1 MGSPARAEGLIAILL
16 GGSALLAPLSATAD
30 VYCCDDESGRQIC
43 ADVLPAQCYG
53 TAYRILNSQGLV
65 VREVAAPLTREQL
78 QTKREA
84 DRQRRLEQDRKR
96 SIRLKE
102 RALLAPYR
110 SVEDIDLIEA
120 RTIAEVETDLAKAR
134 KLAAEHEK
142 EKARLAQEKELY
154 EGKEVPDELTKAI
167 TDNRL
172 EISAQ
177 QGVIDSK
184 LRLIEA
190 IRKRYAEDRK
200 AYQEILERREA
211 LLRR

>member
-1 MGSPARAEGLIAILL
+1 M
-16 GGSALLAPLSATAD
+16 LLAPLEVSAN
-30 VYCCDDESGRQIC
+30 VFCCDDESGRQIC

-53 TAYRILNSQGLV
+53 SAYRILNSQGLV
-65 VREVAAPLTREQL
+65 VREVGAPLTREQL
-78 QTKREA
+78 QAKRDA
-84 DRQRRLEQDRKR
+84 DRQRRIEQDRKR
-96 SIRLKE
+96 AIRLKE
-102 RALLAPYR
+102 RALLETYR
-110 SVEDIDLIEA
+110 SVEDIDLIETRA
-120 RTIAEVETDLAKAR
+120 VAEVESDLAKAR
-134 KLAAEHEK
+134 KLADEFEK
-142 EKARLAQEKELY
+142 EKARLAQERESY

-190 IRKRYAEDRK
+190 IRKRYAEDRR